1 MKRFLER
8 RMKKVLVMSL
18 VLAVFLAMT
27 FAVSE
32 DVQAERFSPWAVE
45 KLIGKEAPVF
55 SVKDLSGKRVSLS
68 YLNTLHRDYKDR
80 GLRIVSVSTDR
91 SADKVKSY
99 AKKTSMDFI
108 VLHDT
113 DREAASRY
121 GVYSL
126 PVTFLIDRNG
136 VIQHK
141 VLGLRNWTDSKSK
154 KLIEKILK
162 D

>member
-55 SVKDLSGKRVSLS
+55 SVKDLLGDLVPVLQGGKGISQYPPQRL
-68 YLNTLHRDYKDR
+68 
-80 GLRIVSVSTDR
+80 
-91 SADKVKSY
+91 
-99 AKKTSMDFI
+99 
-108 VLHDT
+108 
-113 DREAASRY
+113 
-121 GVYSL
+121 
-126 PVTFLIDRNG
+126 
-136 VIQHK
+136 
-141 VLGLRNWTDSKSK
+141 
-154 KLIEKILK
+154 
-162 D
+162 